1 MVDRKRTCSHATGVA
16 IHTLVARGKRGPSE
30 YLRMTGSPATSL
42 AGEDQIDPPIELLE
56 WQAAVFDRHPA
67 VVVHVIEGLADGL
80 PSCFA
85 NTGTPDS
92 STRSNIV
99 FVRKPDTSDGVGC
112 NHVLVKLPDGSYYD
126 GGAAAPRFDDRSCS
140 DSNGTGA

>member
-67 VVVHVIEGLADGL
+67 VVVHVIEGLADGWPVDGTVARVDEVSLVLGVVL
-80 PSCFA
+80 PA
-85 NTGTPDS
+85 P
-92 STRSNIV
+92 
-99 FVRKPDTSDGVGC
+99 
-112 NHVLVKLPDGSYYD
+112 VLAVEL
-126 GGAAAPRFDDRSCS
+126 DDQVSQRV
-140 DSNGTGA
+140 DP